1 MALSAADISTE
12 EVLQSSERV
21 SQKLSVGFGAQ
32 TKDRTLSSV
41 GIEDILSV
49 TVWEAMEM
57 EQPTQPCVGV
67 GMRCHQIS

>member
-1 MALSAADISTE
+1 MARSGSDISTE
-12 EVLQSSERV
+12 EVLQASERV

-32 TKDRTLSSV
+32 TKDRTWSSV

-49 TVWEAMEM
+49 TVWEATEM

-67 GMRCHQIS
+67 GV